1 MAWLKY
7 LLRRLRALLR
17 AGQVHDEIEAELKFH
32 LEMRADENV
41 RRGMDAEQAR
51 REAERR
57 FGNMTRIKEQG
68 YDVRGGRWVET
79 TWQDLRYSMRV
90 LLKKPAFTAIAIL
103 TLALGIG
110 ANTAI
115 FSVVNSLLL
124 RPLPFSDP
132 DRLVQIWESNVKRG
146 RGEMPASYPD
156 FADWRDHSATFEQ
169 AAAYSDW
176 SFNLTGSGEPER
188 IRGEIVSPVFFSM
201 LGINPILGRAFAPDE
216 DTPGKD
222 LVVVISDRLWER
234 RFNSDPNILGSPI
247 NLGDRA
253 FTVIGVVQT
262 GAHRPLLPEDI
273 ELFVPI
279 SHGFGLEERGA
290 HYLNVTARLKAG
302 VTLNQAQAEMDTL
315 AAQLARQYPDMNA
328 DLGARVVP
336 LREQVTGGYRTSF
349 MVMLGAVAFVLLI
362 ASTNVANML
371 LARAISRQKE
381 IAVRI
386 ALGARRSRIVR
397 QLLTESLLLAVIG
410 GALGF
415 LVSLWGIALLVA
427 FSPADLPRI
436 KEVTVDG
443 RVFGFTVAVSL
454 LTGVVFGLVP
464 ALQASRPNLNEI
476 LKEGG
481 RSATGGSARQRT
493 RGLLVVT
500 EIALSL
506 VLLVGAGLLARSFLR
521 LQSVSPGFNAE
532 NVLTMQMDFSGPNY
546 KTGTQ
551 VRAFQS
557 ELLERVK
564 QLPGVLSA
572 STRSF
577 VPIAPDA
584 PFAYLTFAID
594 GRPIEPGNRPVAFQ
608 NSVSPDYFKTMMIP
622 VVRGREFDDRDVK
635 SSQQVA
641 VINETLAGKYF
652 PGEDPIGKR
661 ITTDD
666 EPYSAESWL
675 TIVGVVVD
683 TKPRS
688 LESEPAAEMYM
699 PFSQATQPFL
709 ALMIRTSG
717 EAGGVASAVRSQV
730 LEMDKNQPVYGVRT
744 LDAIL
749 SESVSTP
756 RFRTLLIGIFAGVAL
771 ILAAVG
777 IYGVISYSVTQRT
790 HEIGIRMA
798 LGASRGDV
806 LKLVVGQGL
815 TVALIGVTIGIIA
828 SVFLTRLLSSLLFGV
843 SATDIPTFGG
853 ASVLLMA
860 VALAACYLPARRA
873 TKVDPT
879 VALRYE

>member
-1 MAWLKY
+1 MAVLKY
-7 LLRRLRALLR
+7 LVRRLRALFR
-17 AGQVHDEIEAELKFH
+17 AEQVHDEIEAELKFH
-32 LEMRADENV
+32 LEMRAAENI
-41 RRGMDAEQAR
+41 RRGMDAKQAR
-51 REAERR
+51 REAEKR

-68 YDVRGGRWVET
+68 YEVRGGRWLET
-79 TWQDLRYSMRV
+79 TWQDLRYSTRV

-115 FSVVNSLLL
+115 FSVVNSLVL

-132 DRLVQIWESNVKRG
+132 DSLVQIWESNVRRG
-146 RGEMPASYPD
+146 RSEMPASYPD
-156 FADWRDHSATFEQ
+156 FADWRDHGAAFEQ
-169 AAAYSDW
+169 VAAFSDW
-176 SFNLTGSGEPER
+176 SFNLTGAGEPER
-188 IRGEIVSPVFFSM
+188 IRGELVSPAFFSM
-201 LGINPILGRAFAPDE
+201 LGINPILGRAFAPNE
-216 DTPGKD
+216 DMPGKD
-222 LVVVISDRLWER
+222 LVVVISERLWER
-234 RFNSDPNILGSPI
+234 RFNSDQDILGRAI
-247 NLGDRA
+247 NLSDKV
-253 FTVIGVVQT
+253 FIVVGVVAT
-262 GAHRPLLPEDI
+262 GTLRPLLPEDI

-279 SHGFGLEERGA
+279 SHGFGFEERGA
-290 HYLNVTARLKAG
+290 HYLKVTARLKPE
-302 VTLNQAQAEMDTL
+302 VTLEQAQAEMDTL
-315 AAQLARQYPDMNA
+315 AGRLAQQYPDTNA
-328 DLGARVVP
+328 DLGARVVS
-336 LREQVTGGYRTSF
+336 LIEQVTGSYRTSF
-349 MVMLGAVAFVLLI
+349 MVLLGAVGFVLFI
-362 ASTNVANML
+362 ASANVANML
-371 LARAISRQKE
+371 MVRAISRQKE

-397 QLLTESLLLAVIG
+397 QLLTESLLLALIG

-415 LVSLWGIALLVA
+415 LVSLWGIAVLVG
-427 FSPADLPRI
+427 FSPADIPRI
-436 KEVTVDG
+436 KEVTADG

-464 ALQASRPNLNEI
+464 ALQASRPNLNEM

-481 RSATGGSARQRT
+481 RSSVVGLGRQRT
-493 RGLLVVT
+493 RSLLVVT

-506 VLLVGAGLLARSFLR
+506 VLLVGAGLLVRSFLR

-532 NVLTMQMDFSGPNY
+532 HVLTMRMDLSGPNY

-551 VRAFQS
+551 VRAFQTQ
-557 ELLERVK
+557 LLERAR

-584 PFAYLTFAID
+584 PFAYLLFTIE
-594 GRPIEPGNRPVAFQ
+594 GMPIEPGNWPVAFQ

-635 SSQQVA
+635 ESQKVA
-641 VINETLAGKYF
+641 VINETLARKYF
-652 PGEDPIGKR
+652 SGEDPIGKR

-675 TIVGVVVD
+675 TIVGIVGD

-709 ALMIRTSG
+709 ALMIRT
-717 EAGGVASAVRSQV
+717 AGDPGSVASAVRGQV
-730 LEMDKNQPVYGVRT
+730 LEMDKNQPVYGIRT
-744 LDAIL
+744 LDTIL
-749 SESVSTP
+749 SESVATP
-756 RFRTLLIGIFAGVAL
+756 RFRTLLMGIFAVVAL

-798 LGASRGDV
+798 LGATRGDV
-806 LKLVVGQGL
+806 LRLVVGQGL

-828 SVFLTRLLSSLLFGV
+828 SIFLTRLLSNLLFSV
-843 SATDIPTFGG
+843 SATDISTFVS
-853 ASVLLMA
+853 ASVLLMM
-860 VALAACYLPARRA
+860 VALLACYIPARRA
-873 TKVDPT
+873 TKVDPM

>member
-1 MAWLKY
+1 MAGIKY
-7 LLRRLRALLR
+7 LLRRLRALFR
-17 AGQVHDEIEAELKFH
+17 AEQVHDEIEAELKFH
-32 LEMRADENV
+32 LEMRAEENI

-68 YDVRGGRWVET
+68 YEVRGGRWLET
-79 TWQDLRYSMRV
+79 TWQDLRFSLRV
-90 LLKKPAFTAIAIL
+90 LLKKPAFTAIAVL

-132 DRLVQIWESNVKRG
+132 DSLVQIWESNVRRG
-146 RGEMPASYPD
+146 RSEMPASYPD
-156 FADWRDHSATFEQ
+156 FADWRDHGAAFEQ
-169 AAAYSDW
+169 VAAYSDW
-176 SFNLTGSGEPER
+176 SFNLTGGEPER
-188 IRGEIVSPVFFSM
+188 IRGELVSPAFFPM

-234 RFNSDPNILGSPI
+234 RFNSDQNILGRSI
-247 NLGDRA
+247 NLSDKS
-253 FTVIGVVQT
+253 FIVIGVFAT
-262 GAHRPLLPEDI
+262 GTLRPLLPEDI

-279 SHGFGLEERGA
+279 SHGFGFEERGA
-290 HYLNVTARLKAG
+290 HYLKVTARLKPE
-302 VTLNQAQAEMDTL
+302 VTLEQAQAEMDTL
-315 AAQLARQYPDMNA
+315 AGRLARQYPDTNT
-328 DLGARVVP
+328 DLGARVVS
-336 LREQVTGGYRTSF
+336 LRDQVIGSYRTSF
-349 MVMLGAVAFVLLI
+349 MVLLGAVVFVLFI
-362 ASTNVANML
+362 ASANVANML
-371 LARAISRQKE
+371 LVRAISRQKE

-397 QLLTESLLLAVIG
+397 QLLTESLLLALIG

-415 LVSLWGIALLVA
+415 LVSLWGIALLVG
-427 FSPADLPRI
+427 FSPADMPRI
-436 KEVTVDG
+436 KEVTIDG

-464 ALQASRPNLNEI
+464 ALQASRPNLNEM

-481 RSATGGSARQRT
+481 RSAIAGSGRQRT
-493 RGLLVVT
+493 RSLLVVT

-506 VLLVGAGLLARSFLR
+506 VLLVGAGLLVRSFLR

-532 NVLTMQMDFSGPNY
+532 HVLTMQLDLSGPNF

-557 ELLERVK
+557 QLLERAR

-584 PFAYLTFAID
+584 PFAYLLFSID
-594 GRPIEPGNRPVAFQ
+594 GMPVEPGNRPVAFQ

-622 VVRGREFDDRDVK
+622 VVRGREFNDRDVK
-635 SSQQVA
+635 ESQKVA
-641 VINETLAGKYF
+641 VINETLARKYF
-652 PGEDPIGKR
+652 SGEDPIGKR
-661 ITTDD
+661 VTTDD

-675 TIVGVVVD
+675 TIVGIVGD

-709 ALMIRTSG
+709 ALMIRT
-717 EAGGVASAVRSQV
+717 AGDPGSVASAVRSQV
-730 LEMDKNQPVYGVRT
+730 LEMDKNQPVYGIRT
-744 LDAIL
+744 LDTIL
-749 SESVSTP
+749 SESVAAP
-756 RFRTLLIGIFAGVAL
+756 RFRTLLMGIFAGVAL

-798 LGASRGDV
+798 LGATRSDV
-806 LKLVVGQGL
+806 LRLVVGQGL

-828 SVFLTRLLSSLLFGV
+828 SILLTRLLSGLLFGV
-843 SATDIPTFGG
+843 SATDMPTFVS
-853 ASVLLMA
+853 ASVLLTM

-873 TKVDPT
+873 TKVDPM